1 MEDENNIIVNRH
13 SYGDMLTFSCITGMM
28 LFVKGYRIF
37 VVSKKQAKQMRAE
50 TMDEMNAVSKISL
63 YERVADLLEERI
75 LSDGYEYE
83 KKLPSE
89 QALAEQYSV
98 SRTVI
103 REALKLLKER
113 GLVDSRNGMGSYVR
127 KPEVEN
133 LADVIYRMAVLDK
146 ISYAEIYGV
155 RKILE
160 TAACRMAASTVKNEQ
175 LARMRGYLEEL
186 KDRSISVKERREL
199 DYNFHAAI
207 AEASGNRLLAILV
220 RTTRNVFLA
229 MIEKGIFTE
238 GGIEDAI
245 LRHEKIMRALVD
257 HDPAAAEKAMQ
268 EHLDQSYENVIRY
281 MSQQTVPEQ

>member
-1 MEDENNIIVNRH
+1 
-13 SYGDMLTFSCITGMM
+13 
-28 LFVKGYRIF
+28 
-37 VVSKKQAKQMRAE
+37 MRAE
-50 TMDEMNAVSKISL
+50 IMDEMNAVSKISL

-160 TAACRMAASTVKNEQ
+160 TAACRMAASSVKNEQ

-186 KDRSISVKERREL
+186 KDRTISVKERREL

-245 LRHEKIMRALVD
+245 LRHERIMRALVD

>member
-1 MEDENNIIVNRH
+1 
-13 SYGDMLTFSCITGMM
+13 
-28 LFVKGYRIF
+28 
-37 VVSKKQAKQMRAE
+37 
-50 TMDEMNAVSKISL
+50 MDGLNVVSKISL
-63 YERVADLLEERI
+63 YERIADLLEERI
-75 LSDGYEYE
+75 LSDGYEIE

-113 GLVDSRNGMGSYVR
+113 GLVDSRNGMGSYVT
-127 KPEVEN
+127 KPEAGN

-146 ISYAEIYGV
+146 ISYAEIYDV
-155 RKILE
+155 R
-160 TAACRMAASTVKNEQ
+160 NDQ
-175 LARMRGYLEEL
+175 LAKMNAYLEKL

-207 AEASGNRLLAILV
+207 AEASGNRLLGIMV
-220 RTTRNVFLA
+220 RTTRNVFIA

-245 LRHEKIMRALVD
+245 LRHDRIMQALIN

-268 EHLDQSYENVIRY
+268 EHLDQSYENVVNY
-281 MSQQTVPEQ
+281 MSQRAGQET

>member
-1 MEDENNIIVNRH
+1 
-13 SYGDMLTFSCITGMM
+13 
-28 LFVKGYRIF
+28 
-37 VVSKKQAKQMRAE
+37 
-50 TMDEMNAVSKISL
+50 MDDMNAVSKISL

-89 QALAEQYSV
+89 QALAEQYCV
-98 SRTVI
+98 SRTVV

-113 GLVDSRNGMGSYVR
+113 GLVDSRNGMGSYVT
-127 KPEVEN
+127 KPAAEN

-160 TAACRMAASTVKNEQ
+160 IAACREAAAAVKKEE
-175 LARMRGYLEEL
+175 LAQMGEYLEKL

-207 AEASGNRLLAILV
+207 AEASGNRLLGILV
-220 RTTRNVFLA
+220 RTTRNVFIA

-245 LRHEKIMRALVD
+245 LRHDRIMQALIN

-268 EHLDQSYENVIRY
+268 EHLDQSYENVVNY
-281 MSQQTVPEQ
+281 MSQRAGQET

>member
-1 MEDENNIIVNRH
+1 
-13 SYGDMLTFSCITGMM
+13 
-28 LFVKGYRIF
+28 
-37 VVSKKQAKQMRAE
+37 
-50 TMDEMNAVSKISL
+50 MDDMNAVSKISL

-89 QALAEQYSV
+89 QALAEQYCV

-113 GLVDSRNGMGSYVR
+113 GLVDSRNGMGSYVT
-127 KPEVEN
+127 KPAAEN

-160 TAACRMAASTVKNEQ
+160 IAACREAAAAVKKEELMQ
-175 LARMRGYLEEL
+175 MGEYLERL

-207 AEASGNRLLAILV
+207 AEASGNRLLGILV
-220 RTTRNVFLA
+220 RTTRNVFIA

-245 LRHEKIMRALVD
+245 LRHDRIMQALVN
-257 HDPAAAEKAMQ
+257 HDPAAAETAMQ
-268 EHLDQSYENVIRY
+268 EHLDQSYENVVKY
-281 MSQQTVPEQ
+281 MSGQTVPEQ

>member
-1 MEDENNIIVNRH
+1 
-13 SYGDMLTFSCITGMM
+13 MM
-28 LFVKGYRIF
+28 DGLNV
-37 VVSKKQAKQMRAE
+37 A
-50 TMDEMNAVSKISL
+50 SKISL
-63 YERVADLLEERI
+63 YERIADLLEERI
-75 LSDGYEYE
+75 LSDGYEIE

-113 GLVDSRNGMGSYVR
+113 GLVDSRNGMGSYVT
-127 KPEVEN
+127 KPEAGN

-146 ISYAEIYGV
+146 ISYADIYDV

-160 TAACRMAASTVKNEQ
+160 IAACREAASSVRNDQ
-175 LARMRGYLEEL
+175 LAKMNAYLEKL

-207 AEASGNRLLAILV
+207 AEASGNRLLGIMV
-220 RTTRNVFLA
+220 RTTRNVFIA

-245 LRHEKIMRALVD
+245 LRHDRIMQALIN

-268 EHLDQSYENVIRY
+268 EHLDQSYENVVNY
-281 MSQQTVPEQ
+281 MSQRAGQET